1 VNDKMMLKTCGREPS
16 CELVLEHATIS
27 RLHARIE
34 LADDGL
40 VSVRDAGSQNGTFL
54 NRNDNWIRIKK
65 AVLCIGDRVRF
76 GDVEVPLER
85 LTAVFGE
92 ASGARLEARHFVPGH
107 AHANVNFSGKADHGA
122 SLKKPR
128 RNPVTG
134 KIEDERS
141 PPGTAGNR

>member
-1 VNDKMMLKTCGREPS
+1 MMLKTCGREPS

-92 ASGARLEARHFVPGH
+92 ASG
-107 AHANVNFSGKADHGA
+107 
-122 SLKKPR
+122 
-128 RNPVTG
+128 
-134 KIEDERS
+134 
-141 PPGTAGNR
+141 